1 MDFNEPNRPWMVQI
15 AGEVI
20 AEAQREIESRYK
32 EKTARKDMEGWLKRF
47 LEDVYQRPLDVLGFP
62 PKRAASNPDLIYF
75 PADPRQKI
83 SGLAHASFKKRII
96 YVYKISVMLPGEKKT
111 GRKGDGHES

>member
-1 MDFNEPNRPWMVQI
+1 MDLNKPNRPWMVQI

-20 AEAQREIESRYK
+20 AKAQREIEIRYK
-32 EKTARKDMEGWLKRF
+32 DKIARKDMEGWLKRF
-47 LEDVYQRPLDVLGFP
+47 LEDVYERPLDVLGFP

-75 PADPRQKI
+75 PADPRHKV
-83 SGLAHASFKKRII
+83 SGLAHASFKKRVI
-96 YVYKISVMLPGEKKT
+96 YVYKISIMLPGEKKT